1 MADAGK
7 LHRDKHV
14 KYFKRILHVIPG
26 QFSSLDTHRMTLAFF
41 ALSGLDLL
49 DALAEIEKDREAI
62 VEWIYSLQVLPNS
75 QGTNLSQCG
84 FRGSSALGHPFSA
97 EKQCP
102 DKDVPY
108 DSAHVTMTYTAL
120 ASLLILGDNL
130 SRVNRVAVV
139 AGLRKLQQKDGSFS
153 SVPEGSETDMRFVYC
168 ACCVCYML
176 SDWSSIDKSKVVDY
190 ITSSVSY
197 EGAMGQGPGG
207 EAHGGPT
214 FCAVASLSL
223 MDELNSALSPQQQ
236 EKLKRWCV
244 FRQESGFSGRPNKPV
259 DTCYSFWV
267 GATLQLLGVLDLTN
281 FLFSRSFVLSTQS
294 IITGGLAKW
303 PESSPDPLHT
313 YLGLSGLALMGE
325 PGLAAM
331 HAALNISQRAT
342 DHLANVQQQWSK
354 ES

>member
-1 MADAGK
+1 MSDPAK
-7 LHRDKHV
+7 LLRDKHV

-26 QFSSLDTHRMTLAFF
+26 QYSSLDTHRMTLAFF

-49 DALAEIEKDREAI
+49 GALDEIEQDRDAI
-62 VEWIYSLQVLPNS
+62 IEWIYSLQVVPNS

-84 FRGSSALGHPFSA
+84 FRGSSTLGNPFDTQ
-97 EKQCP
+97 KCQ
-102 DKDVPY
+102 DKAVPY
-108 DSAHVTMTYTAL
+108 DSGHVTMTYTAL

-130 SRVNRVAVV
+130 SRVHRAAVI
-139 AGLRKLQQKDGSFS
+139 AGLRSLQQEDGSFS
-153 SVPEGSETDMRFVYC
+153 CVPEGSETDMRFVYC

-176 SDWSSIDKSKVVDY
+176 NDWSGINRAKTVEY
-190 ITSSVSY
+190 ISSSVTY

-214 FCAVASLSL
+214 FCAVASLCL
-223 MDELNSALSPQQQ
+223 MDRLDSALSPRQQ
-236 EKLKRWCV
+236 EQLKRWCV
-244 FRQESGFSGRPNKPV
+244 FRQESGFQGRPNKPV

-294 IITGGLAKW
+294 PITGGLAKW
-303 PESSPDPLHT
+303 PDSSPDPLHT

-331 HAALNISQRAT
+331 HSALNISQRAA
-342 DHLANVQQQWSK
+342 DHLANVQQQWTE